1 MTAHN
6 RKNSE
11 LLLQILQPV
20 LGANQVFTQMLC
32 FRAYDG
38 LLDLEFLPRV
48 LSGFLEVVK
57 L

>member
-20 LGANQVFTQMLC
+20 LGANQVFTQMLG

-48 LSGFLEVVK
+48 LFGFLEVVK